1 MISDRELIEV
11 ATELRNGILAGRSSE
26 FMCAAV
32 CWPLQS
38 YLSAFHA
45 LETEAVE
52 ADLGVCNH
60 IWLLLP
66 DGRALDPTG
75 DQFNWCNTEKMPPVY
90 LGPPIKIHTRG
101 LSELANAPDEGRDD
115 A

>member
-1 MISDRELIEV
+1 MKDKELIEI
-11 ATELRNGILAGRSSE
+11 AQGFRDSILDGRSSA

-32 CWPLQS
+32 CWPLQG
-38 YLSAFHA
+38 YLSSMHGIEA
-45 LETEAVE
+45 EAVE

-75 DQFNWCNTEKMPPVY
+75 DQFNHCNTEKMPPVY

-101 LSELANAPDEGRDD
+101 FDPVTSTPN
-115 A
+115 